1 MTASCNDV
9 VAALIGPPPSLASVV
24 AAAHSRR
31 GSVAAGHSDSALQAP
46 LVQVWVAALGS
57 RRPIDSAPPPHPSN
71 PVAALP
77 PPPVARAPGHA
88 CGPATAHR
96 SSLAS
101 RSPVLVVLE
110 HTPE

>member
-1 MTASCNDV
+1 MTASCRAV
-9 VAALIGPPPSLASVV
+9 VAALIGPPPSPASVV

-31 GSVAAGHSDSALQAP
+31 GSAAAGHSDSAPQAP
-46 LVQVWVAALGS
+46 LVQLWFAALGS

-88 CGPATAHR
+88 RGPATAHR
-96 SSLAS
+96 SSLVFHSAG
-101 RSPVLVVLE
+101 PVVV
-110 HTPE
+110 

>member
-1 MTASCNDV
+1 MTACCRDV
-9 VAALIGPPPSLASVV
+9 VAALIGPPPLPASAV

-31 GSVAAGHSDSALQAP
+31 GSAGAGHSDSARQAP
-46 LVQVWVAALGS
+46 LVQVWFAALGS
-57 RRPIDSAPPPHPSN
+57 RRPIDSEPPPHPSN

-88 CGPATAHR
+88 RGPATAPR

-101 RSPVLVVLE
+101 RFPGPVVV
-110 HTPE
+110 